1 MRQMCDEVNNQGYAP
16 RVSVMELVDAAQTI
30 VLILFLD

>member
-1 MRQMCDEVNNQGYAP
+1 MCDEENDQGYAS
-16 RVSVMELVDAAQTI
+16 RASVMELVEAVQTI

>member
-1 MRQMCDEVNNQGYAP
+1 MRDEGNNQGYVPGA
-16 RVSVMELVDAAQTI
+16 SVMELVDAAQTI